1 MFKNLIWD
9 VDGTL
14 FNTYPA
20 FTLAFSLALIELQAP
35 APLDKIDRLAKIS
48 LPYCA
53 KTLATE
59 FGLSEE
65 ALLDSFSRHYSQIPV
80 ENQGPFPGVRRA
92 CELIREHGGL
102 NLIVTHRRSSTTQ
115 RLLEVHEMDDLF
127 EQIVSAED
135 GYPSKP
141 DPAMFVYLLEKYGL
155 EPGKTLAVGDREID
169 VQAGA
174 AAGCKT
180 VLFWDNPCP
189 TRPNYHFSEFG
200 ELARLLED

>member
-20 FTLAFSLALIELQAP
+20 FTLGFSLALIELQAP

-53 KTLATE
+53 KTLAAE

-80 ENQGPFPGVRRA
+80 ENQGPFPGVRAA
-92 CELIREHGGL
+92 CELVKTAGGL
-102 NLIVTHRRSSTTQ
+102 NLIVTHRRSLTTQ
-115 RLLEVHEMDDLF
+115 RLLEVHGMSGLF
-127 EQIVSAED
+127 EEVVSAAD
-135 GYPSKP
+135 GLPSKP
-141 DPAMFVYLLEKYGL
+141 DPAMFVYLLEKYRL
-155 EPGKTLAVGDREID
+155 EPGETLAIGDREID
-169 VQAGA
+169 VQGGA
-174 AAGCKT
+174 AAGCRT
-180 VLFWDNPCP
+180 VLFGDNPCP
-189 TRPNYHFSEFG
+189 TRPDYHFSDFG
-200 ELARLLED
+200 ELVKLLED